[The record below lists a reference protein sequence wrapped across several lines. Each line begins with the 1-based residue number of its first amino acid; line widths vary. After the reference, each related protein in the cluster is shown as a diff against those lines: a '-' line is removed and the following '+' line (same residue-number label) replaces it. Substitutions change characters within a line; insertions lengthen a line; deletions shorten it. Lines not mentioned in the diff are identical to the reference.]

1 VYDVAIAFGITP
13 NNGFE
18 GAIGNV
24 LGSYYLGPEQSN
36 TLTNITK
43 WVDVPSSTQQGPA
56 TIAAGLFSL
65 YGASSSTTISN
76 YEVSVNVGSSTSTTY
91 KSSSS

>member
-1 VYDVAIAFGITP
+1 VAIAFGITP
-13 NNGFE
+13 GNGFE
-18 GAIGNV
+18 GSIGNP

-43 WVDVPSSTQQGPA
+43 WVDVPSSTQTGPA
-56 TIAAGLFSL
+56 TIGAGLFSL
-65 YGASSSTTISN
+65 YGAGSSTTISN
-76 YEVSVNVGSSTSTTY
+76 YDVQVTVGDSTSTTY